1 MRESSETLQET
12 AFKLDVSKNR
22 PILAHFHVIQLLN
35 QLLIAT
41 IPFVN
46 LADPSPVVGSLAHLL
61 LKYRGLMY
69 ETTKMSPISSA
80 LDVTAATTS
89 TQFDLNIS
97 RSRARKHAQSG
108 QPDRDARY
116 SVYAQAFR
124 VMHGMPP
131 SRLRRSDKLYS
142 TKFMGEHAVDGG
154 GPYR

>member
-1 MRESSETLQET
+1 MRESSEVLQET
-12 AFKLDVSKNR
+12 AFKLDGSKNR

-35 QLLIAT
+35 QLLIVT

-46 LADPSPVVGSLAHLL
+46 LADPTPVVGSLTHLV
-61 LKYRGLMY
+61 LKYRGLFY
-69 ETTKMSPISSA
+69 EVAKMGPISSA